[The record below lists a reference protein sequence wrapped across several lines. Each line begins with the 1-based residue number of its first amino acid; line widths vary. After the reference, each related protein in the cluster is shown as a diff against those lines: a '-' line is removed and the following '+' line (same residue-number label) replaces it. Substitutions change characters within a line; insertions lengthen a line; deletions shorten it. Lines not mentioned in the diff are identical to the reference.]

1 MNDVN
6 VGLTAAQVKNILEK
20 SLGRHNDDS
29 LNEEAHNL
37 HAVSAY
43 DYDQYV
49 TDSLKHNH
57 NGMLDV
63 ARTVMEST
71 GNVNAALS
79 VINFN
84 LTEEQLFHEFVRKIV
99 NADGDDRSYARRWPT
114 SEWKPYKEYLHSRN
128 VFGQSCT
135 DKYGH
140 VLSDVKTYAWLLQ
153 NSKRPAEVL
162 ESLEFIN
169 VAKLAYFAGHVFCPK
184 RFSGDIVQLCN
195 RIIGLS
201 SEDPDAAVTVID
213 VLIDPGIM
221 ASDVVIDLDDLIDK
235 ASSGL
240 PASFLAEPLK
250 IGSNTDDFFEDIRK
264 TTASIENTIYSA
276 QKTGLYIRGMNG
288 LSVFDSP
295 LSMPS
300 EENQG
305 YSTGRQQ
312 LLEFFTDYSPDSN
325 DMDLQCSGD
334 ISKESDAAPMCMD
347 LEPAMFSRFV
357 HISNLLKT
365 IPLDVWLMLDLR
377 IDVIKPG
384 SFRVI
389 MPTDSLWTE
398 DDWYRLYQYDSR
410 ETRIGNVEQI
420 FGHGVDRAW
429 RWMIWTRIQHDM
441 FCIMQDRKSW
451 NEPVFRRPMPAAH
464 TIPPE
469 VMSWIADGVMPKSIV
484 YKDKKRHKVKMDL
497 TSASDKWFFRNGFW
511 YLPPYDILKAMP
523 KTWDEAL
530 SCMKRNHDDSPIP
543 IYDRALKGALRFHSP
558 IGNPE
563 WTPYEQYMQEHIE
576 YQNKEEVLDDDEYD
590 EYDDEDRYDD
600 EW

>member
-6 VGLTAAQVKNILEK
+6 VELTAAQVKDILER
-20 SLGRHNDDS
+20 SLSLHNDDS
-29 LNEEAHNL
+29 LNEEAHIL
-37 HAVSAY
+37 YEVSAY

-49 TDSLKHNH
+49 ADSLKRNH
-57 NGMLDV
+57 NGMLDM
-63 ARTVMEST
+63 ARTVMDST
-71 GNVNAALS
+71 GNVNAAIS

-99 NADGDDRSYARRWPT
+99 KTDGDDRRYARRWPT
-114 SEWKPYKEYLHSRN
+114 GEWKPYNEEYPNSGN
-128 VFGQSCT
+128 MFGQSCT

-162 ESLEFIN
+162 ESLEFTN

-221 ASDVVIDLDDLIDK
+221 ASDVVIDLNNLIDK

-264 TTASIENTIYSA
+264 TTASIEDTIFNT

-300 EENQG
+300 EESYG
-305 YSTGRQQ
+305 CATERQNT
-312 LLEFFTDYSPDSN
+312 LEFFADHSSDSN
-325 DMDLQCSGD
+325 DEYLPCSGD

-365 IPLDVWLMLDLR
+365 IPPDIWSMLDLR
-377 IDVIKPG
+377 TDVIKPG
-384 SFRVI
+384 CFRVI

-398 DDWYRLYQYDSR
+398 DDWYKLYQYDSR
-410 ETRIGNVEQI
+410 ETMLNNAEQI
-420 FGHGVDRAW
+420 LGHGVDGTW

-441 FCIMQDRKSW
+441 SCIMQDRKSCS
-451 NEPVFRRPMPAAH
+451 ESVFRRPKPAAH
-464 TIPPE
+464 TIPTE
-469 VMSWIADGVMPKSIV
+469 VMSWIADGVIPKSIT
-484 YKDKKRHKVKMDL
+484 YKAKKSHKATMDL

-563 WTPYEQYMQEHIE
+563 WTPYEQYMQEHSE
-576 YQNKEEVLDDDEYD
+576 YQNKEEVLYDDED
-590 EYDDEDRYDD
+590 EYDDEDDG